1 MRFQIPNENAPTLT
15 ATIEVTIFMR
25 NTEGKTK
32 SISNLTN
39 IPLPAVPKTDHSKSH
54 IKERERRIEEAKKLS
69 LFSDMFM
76 SVVLKDTAA
85 CQHVLRTLTGIRDL
99 KVKRVR
105 TQYRI
110 SRLTS
115 RDAVLDVLAEDERG
129 RLLNIE
135 IQQKDVTD
143 HARRV
148 RFYGSLLDSEYLQK
162 GRHFHEVPDIH
173 ILFISKTDLWHGN
186 KARYAVNHC
195 LAAPSSSFKTPDT
208 FYDDGIYILY
218 VNAAVDDGSETA
230 RMMNYF
236 KTADPEDMSQGAL
249 SKRVHYLKCEEGGL
263 RIMCEMTE
271 KWFQEGKRE
280 GVREGKREGVREG
293 KRKGS
298 EQKARDVARELHS
311 LGFSPQKI
319 AAVVKV
325 NSGTVKR
332 WISQPVQK

>member
-135 IQQKDVTD
+135 IQQK
-143 HARRV
+143 RRH
-148 RFYGSLLDSEYLQK
+148 RPRQTSSLL
-162 GRHFHEVPDIH
+162 RF
-173 ILFISKTDLWHGN
+173 
-186 KARYAVNHC
+186 
-195 LAAPSSSFKTPDT
+195 SS
-208 FYDDGIYILY
+208 
-218 VNAAVDDGSETA
+218 
-230 RMMNYF
+230 
-236 KTADPEDMSQGAL
+236 
-249 SKRVHYLKCEEGGL
+249 
-263 RIMCEMTE
+263 
-271 KWFQEGKRE
+271 
-280 GVREGKREGVREG
+280 
-293 KRKGS
+293 
-298 EQKARDVARELHS
+298 
-311 LGFSPQKI
+311 
-319 AAVVKV
+319 
-325 NSGTVKR
+325 
-332 WISQPVQK
+332 